1 MMTTSVLL
9 FLAVATLISSLHASL
24 LQPIGTD
31 KPDTDV
37 FASSF
42 QHSSFH
48 PPRFIVNSTQAIP
61 TNAWWGNI
69 IHADPGQHGSMYLQP
84 IWSNPYTIQV
94 YRQKV
99 STCEDAKGCI
109 SSHVGLHVNYP
120 YDHRALGGPS
130 SNGDGAVEYYLHGQS
145 SDLVLSATELNPL
158 STFSVESWDEL
169 GVTVSFANAVNQHQ
183 QFLRSSFVLGM
194 AFVTVEESAKHNE
207 YPAHDTKPI

>member
-1 MMTTSVLL
+1 
-9 FLAVATLISSLHASL
+9 
-24 LQPIGTD
+24 
-31 KPDTDV
+31 
-37 FASSF
+37 
-42 QHSSFH
+42 
-48 PPRFIVNSTQAIP
+48 
-61 TNAWWGNI
+61 
-69 IHADPGQHGSMYLQP
+69 MYLQP

-183 QFLRSSFVLGM
+183 QFLRSSLVLGM

-207 YPAHDTKPI
+207 YSAHDTKPI